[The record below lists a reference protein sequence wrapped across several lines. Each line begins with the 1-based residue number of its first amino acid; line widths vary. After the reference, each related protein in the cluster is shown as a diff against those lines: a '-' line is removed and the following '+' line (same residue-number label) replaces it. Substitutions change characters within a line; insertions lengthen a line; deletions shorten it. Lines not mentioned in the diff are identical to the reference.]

1 MLCND
6 SSLDYDGKST
16 YLPVGAP
23 TEVALITA
31 GIKAGLSVS
40 ELNKSHPRLASVP
53 FESEHKF
60 MVCGVCDITGS
71 FHPNALL
78 CLLMTLP
85 FPQATVHSPLVP
97 GGKRILFVKGAPD
110 RVIPFCAEQ
119 PKGDSSLHLGA
130 GPSDPLDINY
140 WSDAQVEK
148 GCCIKPQLFV
158 FCQLFVLLLALAA

>member
-40 ELNKSHPRLASVP
+40 ELNKSYPRLASVP

-60 MVCGVCDITGS
+60 MVCGVVCDLPGR
-71 FHPNALL
+71 FHSLL
-78 CLLMTLP
+78 SWPHDLTEIFPVVYSLP
-85 FPQATVHSPLVP
+85 SLQATVHGPVTP
-97 GGKRILFVKGAPD
+97 GGKRLLFVKGAPD
-110 RVIPFCAEQ
+110 RVIPFCSGQ
-119 PKGDSSLHLGA
+119 PKGDSSLHLGG
-130 GPSDPLDINY
+130 GPSDPLDLNH
-140 WSDAQVEK
+140 WTTAQVER
-148 GCCIKPQLFV
+148 GRSGREG
-158 FCQLFVLLLALAA
+158 ALS